1 MKNVNIANIK
11 LGFIYIIVSIV
22 GFILLLNFI
31 IDGWPM
37 FNLKNHHNKDK
48 VEIFKLAI
56 VCSIL
61 FIVS

>member
-11 LGFIYIIVSIV
+11 LGFINIIVSIV
-22 GFILLLNFI
+22 GFILLLNFF
-31 IDGWPM
+31 IDVWPM
-37 FNLKNHHNKDK
+37 FNLTNHNNKDK
-48 VEIFKLAI
+48 VEIFKLAL

>member
-1 MKNVNIANIK
+1 MKNVNIENIK
-11 LGFIYIIVSIV
+11 LGFNNIIVSIV
-22 GFILLLNFI
+22 GFILLLNFF

-37 FNLKNHHNKDK
+37 FNLTNHHNKDK
-48 VEIFKLAI
+48 AEIFKLAL